1 MVDQYG
7 VMKRS
12 RRFSVARGRLPGRA
26 FAIGASI
33 ALVSTGLFVTD
44 ASSANSDATTSWT
57 VYHGDAAGLGVST
70 VLSAVNTARR
80 AWISPSLNGQLY
92 GEPLVYDGRVY
103 VATEEN
109 LVYALSASDG
119 RVLWS
124 RHLAR
129 AVPSSALPCG
139 DISPVVGITG
149 TPVIDPSRNEIFV
162 VADEFVGGAPQHKL
176 VGLNTSSGA
185 IELNERVDP
194 PGSDPAAQLQRT
206 GLNLDQGHVVFA
218 MGGNFGDCAAY
229 RGRVIS
235 VAETGST
242 PKIFSVDAQPGN
254 SQGAI
259 WMGGAAPAV
268 DAHGGV
274 WVSVGNGSVHTS
286 SQPYDD
292 SDSALDLTAAMHLRQ
307 FFAPAVWAQD
317 NAADYDMTTVPVL
330 LGDGQVI
337 LAGKS
342 PRTYLLNGA
351 HLGGIGHPEA
361 IATGLCSNDIDGGS
375 AVVGMVVYLPCL
387 NGPVAVRVGTSPP
400 TLSVLWNASVGGGP
414 PIYAAG
420 LVWTIGQ
427 NGTLYGLNPATGA
440 VRQQAGV
447 GAPANH
453 FATPSVGDSL
463 LLAPSATRVVAFH
476 ASVH

>member
-1 MVDQYG
+1 MRV
-7 VMKRS
+7 
-12 RRFSVARGRLPGRA
+12 
-26 FAIGASI
+26 FACATTI
-33 ALVSTGLFVTD
+33 ALVPTGVLVSS
-44 ASSANSDATTSWT
+44 ASSASTDATTSWT

-70 VLSAVNTARR
+70 ALSAVNTARP
-80 AWISPSLNGQLY
+80 AWTSPSLNGQLY
-92 GEPLVYDGRVY
+92 GEPLIFDGRVY
-103 VATEEN
+103 VATEEDV
-109 LVYALSASDG
+109 VYALSSSNG

-124 RHLAR
+124 RHLAA

-149 TPVIDPSRNEIFV
+149 TPVIDPTRSEIFV

-176 VGLNTSSGA
+176 VGLNTSTGA

-194 PGSDPAAQLQRT
+194 PGSVPAAQLQRT
-206 GLNLDQGHVVFA
+206 GLNLDEGHVVFA
-218 MGGNFGDCAAY
+218 MGGNYGDCAAY

-242 PKIFSVDAQPGN
+242 PKVFSVDARPGD

-274 WVSVGNGSVHTS
+274 WVSVGNGSVHSS

-292 SDSALDLTAAMHLRQ
+292 SDSALDLTSAMHLRQ
-307 FFAPAVWAQD
+307 FFAPAVWAED

-330 LGDGQVI
+330 LRDGQVI

-361 IATGLCSNDIDGGS
+361 ITTGVCSNDIDGGS
-375 AVVGMVVYLPCL
+375 AVVGTVVYLPCL
-387 NGPVAVRVGTSPP
+387 NGPTAVRVGTTPA
-400 TLSVLWNASVGGGP
+400 TLRVLWNASVGGGP

-427 NGTLYGLNPATGA
+427 NGTMYGLNPATGA
-440 VRQQAGV
+440 VRQQATVGV
-447 GAPANH
+447 PANH
-453 FATPSVGDSL
+453 FPTPSVGDSL
-463 LLAPSATRVVAFH
+463 LLAASATRVVAFH

>member
-1 MVDQYG
+1 MLLVNVSSVRANLRSRDGCVSRLLLYFSSAVKDNG
-7 VMKRS
+7 VVNRS
-12 RRFSVARGRLPGRA
+12 RRFFVGPVGRRA
-26 FAIGASI
+26 LGFAAAIT
-33 ALVSTGLFVTD
+33 LVSTGLFVTG
-44 ASSANSDATTSWT
+44 AASANANATTSWT

-70 VLSAVNTARR
+70 VLAAVDTKRP
-80 AWISPSLNGQLY
+80 AWTSPSLDGQLY
-92 GEPLVYDGRVY
+92 GEPLVFDGRVY
-103 VATEEN
+103 IATEEDV
-109 LVYALSASDG
+109 VYALSSTNG
-119 RVLWS
+119 RIIWS

-129 AVPSSALPCG
+129 AVPSSSLPGG

-149 TPVIDPSRNEIFV
+149 TPVIDPARSEIFV
-162 VADEFVGGAPQHKL
+162 VADEFIGGGSQHRL

-194 PGSDPAAQLQRT
+194 PGSVPAAQLQRT
-206 GLNLDQGHVVFA
+206 GLNLDEGHVVFA
-218 MGGNFGDCAAY
+218 MGGNYGDCAAY

-242 PKIFSVDAQPGN
+242 PKIFSVDARAGE

-274 WVSVGNGSVHTS
+274 WVSVGNGSVHSS

-292 SDSALDLTAAMHLRQ
+292 SDSALDLTVTMRLRQ

-330 LGDGQVI
+330 LNDGQVI

-361 IATGLCSNDIDGGS
+361 ITTGVCSNDIDGGS
-375 AVVGMVVYLPCL
+375 AVVGTVV
-387 NGPVAVRVGTSPP
+387 
-400 TLSVLWNASVGGGP
+400 
-414 PIYAAG
+414 
-420 LVWTIGQ
+420 
-427 NGTLYGLNPATGA
+427 
-440 VRQQAGV
+440 
-447 GAPANH
+447 
-453 FATPSVGDSL
+453 
-463 LLAPSATRVVAFH
+463 
-476 ASVH
+476 

>member
-1 MVDQYG
+1 MPV
-7 VMKRS
+7 
-12 RRFSVARGRLPGRA
+12 RA
-26 FAIGASI
+26 FAIGAVI
-33 ALVSTGLFVTD
+33 ALVSTGLFVTS
-44 ASSANSDATTSWT
+44 ASSANADATTSWT

-70 VLSAVNTARR
+70 ALSAVNTARP
-80 AWISPSLNGQLY
+80 AWTSPSLDGQLY
-92 GEPLVYDGRVY
+92 GEPLVFDGRVY
-103 VATEEN
+103 VATEEDV
-109 LVYALSASDG
+109 VYALSSSNG

-124 RHLAR
+124 RHLAT

-149 TPVIDPSRNEIFV
+149 TPVIDPARSEIFV
-162 VADEFVGGAPQHKL
+162 VADELLGGAQQHKL
-176 VGLNTSSGA
+176 VGLNTSTGA
-185 IELNERVDP
+185 VELNERVDP

-206 GLNLDQGHVVFA
+206 GLNLDEGHVVFA
-218 MGGNFGDCAAY
+218 MGGNYGDCSAY

-235 VAETGST
+235 VAETGSK
-242 PKIFSVDAQPGN
+242 PAVFSVDARPGD

-274 WVSVGNGSVHTS
+274 WVSVGNGSVHS
-286 SQPYDD
+286 SGQPYDD
-292 SDSALDLTAAMHLRQ
+292 SDSALDLTVSMHLRQ

-330 LGDGQVI
+330 LSDGQVI

-361 IATGLCSNDIDGGS
+361 ITTGVCSNDIDGGS
-375 AVVGMVVYLPCL
+375 AVVGTVVYLPCL
-387 NGPVAVRVGTSPP
+387 NGPAAVRVGTSPRS
-400 TLSVLWNASVGGGP
+400 LRVLWNASVGGGP
-414 PIYAAG
+414 PVYAAG
-420 LVWTIGQ
+420 LVWTMGQ

-440 VRQQAGV
+440 VRQQAVV

-453 FATPSVGDSL
+453 FPTPSVGDSL
-463 LLAPSATRVVAFH
+463 LLAASATRVVAFH

>member
-1 MVDQYG
+1 MFACG
-7 VMKRS
+7 V
-12 RRFSVARGRLPGRA
+12 A
-26 FAIGASI
+26 I
-33 ALVSTGLFVTD
+33 ALVGSGFFVSS
-44 ASSANSDATTSWT
+44 ASSANIEATTSWT
-57 VYHGDAAGLGVST
+57 VYHGDAAGLGIST
-70 VLSAVNTARR
+70 ALSSVNTARP
-80 AWISPSLNGQLY
+80 AWTSPSLNGQLY
-92 GEPLVYDGRVY
+92 GEPLVFDGRVY
-103 VATEEN
+103 VATEEDV
-109 LVYALSASDG
+109 VYALSSSNG

-124 RHLAR
+124 RHLAA

-149 TPVIDPSRNEIFV
+149 TPVIDPARSEIFV
-162 VADEFVGGAPQHKL
+162 VADELVGGTQQHRL
-176 VGLNTSSGA
+176 VGLNTSTGA
-185 IELNERVDP
+185 VELNERVDP

-206 GLNLDQGHVVFA
+206 GLNLDEGHVVFA
-218 MGGNFGDCAAY
+218 MGGNYGDCSAY

-242 PKIFSVDAQPGN
+242 PKVFSVDARPGD

-274 WVSVGNGSVHTS
+274 WVSVGNGSVHSS

-307 FFAPAVWAQD
+307 FFAPSVWAED

-330 LGDGQVI
+330 LRDGQVI

-361 IATGLCSNDIDGGS
+361 ITTGVCSNDIDGGS
-375 AVVGMVVYLPCL
+375 AVVGTVVYLPCL
-387 NGPVAVRVGTSPP
+387 NGPAAVRVGTSPA
-400 TLSVLWNASVGGGP
+400 TLKVLWNASVGGGP

-440 VRQQAGV
+440 VRQQGTVGV
-447 GAPANH
+447 PANH
-453 FATPSVGDSL
+453 FPTPSVGDSL
-463 LLAPSATRVVAFH
+463 LLAASATQVVAFR
-476 ASVH
+476 ARAR

>member
-1 MVDQYG
+1 MN
-7 VMKRS
+7 RS
-12 RRFSVARGRLPGRA
+12 RRIVVPARMSLLVIA
-26 FAIGASI
+26 CAAAIVLVGTQI
-33 ALVSTGLFVTD
+33 LVSS
-44 ASSANSDATTSWT
+44 ASSANTEAVTSWT

-70 VLSAVNTARR
+70 ALSAVNTARP
-80 AWISPSLNGQLY
+80 AWTSPSLNGQLY
-92 GEPLVYDGRVY
+92 GEPLVFDGRVY

-109 LVYALSASDG
+109 VVYALSSTNG

-124 RHLAR
+124 RHLAA

-149 TPVIDPSRNEIFV
+149 TPVIDPARSEIFV

-176 VGLNTSSGA
+176 VGLNTTTGA
-185 IELNERVDP
+185 VELNERVDP
-194 PGSDPAAQLQRT
+194 PGSVPAAQLQRT
-206 GLNLDQGHVVFA
+206 GLNLDEGNVVFA
-218 MGGNFGDCAAY
+218 MGGNYGDCAAY

-242 PKIFSVDAQPGN
+242 PKVFSVDARPGD

-274 WVSVGNGSVHTS
+274 WVSVGNGSVHSS

-307 FFAPAVWAQD
+307 FFAPAVWAED

-330 LGDGQVI
+330 LHDGQVI

-361 IATGLCSNDIDGGS
+361 ITTGVCSNDIDGGS
-375 AVVGMVVYLPCL
+375 AVVGTVVYLPCL
-387 NGPVAVRVGTSPP
+387 NGPVAVRVGTSPA
-400 TLSVLWNASVGGGP
+400 TLKVLWNASVGGGP

-440 VRQQAGV
+440 VRQQATV

-453 FATPSVGDSL
+453 FPTPSVGDSL
-463 LLAPSATRVVAFH
+463 LLATSATHVVAFH
-476 ASVH
+476 ARVH

>member
-1 MVDQYG
+1 MN
-7 VMKRS
+7 RS
-12 RRFSVARGRLPGRA
+12 RRIVVPARMSLLVIAGA
-26 FAIGASI
+26 AAIVLVGTQM
-33 ALVSTGLFVTD
+33 LVSS
-44 ASSANSDATTSWT
+44 ASSANSKALTSWT

-70 VLSAVNTARR
+70 ALSAVNTARP
-80 AWISPSLNGQLY
+80 AWTSPSLNGQLY
-92 GEPLVYDGRVY
+92 GEPLVFDGRVY

-109 LVYALSASDG
+109 VVYALASTNG

-124 RHLAR
+124 RHLAA

-149 TPVIDPSRNEIFV
+149 TPVIDPARSEIFV

-176 VGLNTSSGA
+176 VGLNTTSGA
-185 IELNERVDP
+185 VELNERVDP
-194 PGSDPAAQLQRT
+194 PGSVPAAQLQRT
-206 GLNLDQGHVVFA
+206 GLNLDEGNVVFA
-218 MGGNFGDCAAY
+218 MGGNYGDCAAY

-242 PKIFSVDAQPGN
+242 PKVFSVDARPGD

-274 WVSVGNGSVHTS
+274 WVSVGNGSVHSS

-307 FFAPAVWAQD
+307 FFAPAVWAED

-330 LGDGQVI
+330 LHDGQVI

-361 IATGLCSNDIDGGS
+361 ITTGVCSNDIDGGS
-375 AVVGMVVYLPCL
+375 AVVGTVVYLPCL
-387 NGPVAVRVGTSPP
+387 NGPVAVRVGTSPA
-400 TLSVLWNASVGGGP
+400 TLKVLWNASVGGGP

-440 VRQQAGV
+440 VRQQATVGV
-447 GAPANH
+447 AANH
-453 FATPSVGDSL
+453 FPTPSVGDSL
-463 LLAPSATRVVAFH
+463 LLATSATHVVAFH
-476 ASVH
+476 ARVH

>member
-1 MVDQYG
+1 MSLRV
-7 VMKRS
+7 
-12 RRFSVARGRLPGRA
+12 
-26 FAIGASI
+26 FACAAATVLVGTGL
-33 ALVSTGLFVTD
+33 LVSS
-44 ASSANSDATTSWT
+44 ASSANTEAVTCWT

-70 VLSAVNTARR
+70 ALSAVNTARP
-80 AWISPSLNGQLY
+80 AWTSPSLNGQLY
-92 GEPLVYDGRVY
+92 GEPLVFDGRVY

-109 LVYALSASDG
+109 VVYALSSTNG

-124 RHLAR
+124 RHLAA

-149 TPVIDPSRNEIFV
+149 TPVIDPARSEIFV

-176 VGLNTSSGA
+176 VGLNTTTGA
-185 IELNERVDP
+185 VELNERVDP
-194 PGSDPAAQLQRT
+194 PGSVPAAQLQRT
-206 GLNLDQGHVVFA
+206 GLNLDEGNVVFA
-218 MGGNFGDCAAY
+218 MGGNYGDCAAY

-242 PKIFSVDAQPGN
+242 PKVFSVDARPGD

-274 WVSVGNGSVHTS
+274 WVSVGNGSVHSS

-307 FFAPAVWAQD
+307 FFAPAVWAED

-330 LGDGQVI
+330 LHDGQVI

-361 IATGLCSNDIDGGS
+361 ITTGVCSNDIDGGS
-375 AVVGMVVYLPCL
+375 AVVGTVVYLPCL
-387 NGPVAVRVGTSPP
+387 NGPVAVRVGTSPA
-400 TLSVLWNASVGGGP
+400 TLKVLWNASVGGGP

-440 VRQQAGV
+440 VRQQATV

-453 FATPSVGDSL
+453 FPTPSVGDSL
-463 LLAPSATRVVAFH
+463 LLATSATHVVAFH
-476 ASVH
+476 ARVR